1 VATESHDWGQILNEQ
16 IKLLGHRNWIVV
28 VDAAYPL
35 QSSPGITT
43 VLSDREHLATIQK
56 VMAVIDEQ
64 PHIRPI
70 VYVDKELDFVEE
82 SAAPGIS
89 DFRSSLS
96 GLLGSDPPQKLLH
109 EDIIYKLS
117 EASEQFSIIIIKTDF
132 AIPYTSVFFQLDCKY
147 WDAESEM
154 KLRKEME
161 SPL

>member
-1 VATESHDWGQILNEQ
+1 MMKFILSGALV
-16 IKLLGHRNWIVV
+16 ILVLGT
-28 VDAAYPL
+28 AGG
-35 QSSPGITT
+35 SSKTN
-43 VLSDREHLATIQK
+43 
-56 VMAVIDEQ
+56 
-64 PHIRPI
+64 RPI

-117 EASEQFSIIIIKTDF
+117 EASEQFSILIIKTDF

-147 WDAESEM
+147 WDAESEL

-161 SPL
+161 SLL